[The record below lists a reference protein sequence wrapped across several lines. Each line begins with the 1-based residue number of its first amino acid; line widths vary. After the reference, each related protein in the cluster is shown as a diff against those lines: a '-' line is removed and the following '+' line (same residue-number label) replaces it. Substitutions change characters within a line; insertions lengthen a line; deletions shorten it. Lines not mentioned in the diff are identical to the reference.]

1 MRSSFL
7 CSSFIRS
14 VGDEL
19 VFLKRTYKMVSVDR
33 LTTST
38 HPKHVEQLVKLAG
51 IKTSGAMRKLPG
63 HPQMDDVDNT
73 PELEAHEASEF
84 RSGVGIL
91 LYLAPDLPNAQHAIT
106 HSSSGMSRPTQR
118 IKDFLR
124 QFLSYLCGSKGLCLS
139 LQFAGGISGWHH
151 VMVDATQPLGWDVM
165 TFAALAHMVD
175 ATQHL
180 GWGEVGCVN
189 VRCI

>member
-1 MRSSFL
+1 MQREVTFVTACDSLGNKTHYSLGRVLPGQRLGFL
-7 CSSFIRS
+7 CSSFIGS

-19 VFLKRTYKMVSVDR
+19 VFLKRTYKMVSVHR

-91 LYLAPDLPNAQHAIT
+91 LYLAPDLPHAQHAIR
-106 HSSSGMSRPTQR
+106 HLGSGMSRPTQR
-118 IKDFLR
+118 IKDI
-124 QFLSYLCGSKGLCLS
+124 CKLS
-139 LQFAGGISGWHH
+139 LFEFAICWWHIRLAPCYGGCY
-151 VMVDATQPLGWDVM
+151 ATLG
-165 TFAALAHMVD
+165 
-175 ATQHL
+175 
-180 GWGEVGCVN
+180 VGCDDI
-189 VRCI
+189 RCA